1 MASLQWPPYIEPIE
15 DEDAMVHY
23 YQAIDREVDMPIFIQ
38 NHTRGSEL
46 SIDTVVRLINEVEHI
61 EYVKEE
67 VFPPTH
73 MITGLIEQAGP
84 KLKGVFGGASGRYLL
99 LEHPRGVAGQMP
111 GCHIN
116 RCRWCACGMPWK
128 LET

>member
-1 MASLQWPPYIEPIE
+1 MFARHAQALEADGVIAMAPYIEPIE

-67 VFPPTH
+67 VFPQRT
-73 MITGLIEQAGP
+73 
-84 KLKGVFGGASGRYLL
+84 
-99 LEHPRGVAGQMP
+99 
-111 GCHIN
+111 
-116 RCRWCACGMPWK
+116 
-128 LET
+128 